1 MCLYPEVQITRNVE
15 TEELL
20 EATTSS
26 HEKSARHPD
35 LDEAAVLYEKVM
47 QGSMS
52 ADQVCQSDVIT
63 KIGDALQ
70 RKTKF
75 LKSSKTVT
83 VWLQYM
89 HMVDILRKY
98 IRAEC
103 ILATGNC
110 ISKLL
115 QKCSLTWPHVDTTT
129 TQNLHGY
136 VCSECLISTISIQMC
151 INIFE
156 KVSMW

>member
-1 MCLYPEVQITRNVE
+1 MTRNVE

-26 HEKSARHPD
+26 HKKSARHPD

-52 ADQVCQSDVIT
+52 ADQVCQSGVIT
-63 KIGDALQ
+63 RIGDALQ
-70 RKTKF
+70 RETIF
-75 LKSSKTVT
+75 LKSSKTAT
-83 VWLQYM
+83 LWLQYM

-98 IRAEC
+98 FQAEF

-115 QKCSLTWPHVDTTT
+115 QKCSLTWPHVHTTS

-136 VCSECLISTISIQMC
+136 ICSECLISTMSIQMC

>member
-1 MCLYPEVQITRNVE
+1 ME

-35 LDEAAVLYEKVM
+35 LDKAAVLYEKVM

-52 ADQVCQSDVIT
+52 ADQVCQSGVIT
-63 KIGDALQ
+63 RICDALQ
-70 RKTKF
+70 RETKL
-75 LKSSKTVT
+75 LKSSKTAT
-83 VWLQYM
+83 LWLQYK

-98 IRAEC
+98 IQAEC
-103 ILATGNC
+103 IPATGNC

-136 VCSECLISTISIQMC
+136 ICSECLISTKSIQMC
-151 INIFE
+151 INIFLRRSPCGE
-156 KVSMW
+156 TK

>member
-1 MCLYPEVQITRNVE
+1 MIRNVE

-52 ADQVCQSDVIT
+52 ADQVCQSGVIT
-63 KIGDALQ
+63 RIGDALQ
-70 RKTKF
+70 RETKF
-75 LKSSKTVT
+75 LKPSKTAT
-83 VWLQYM
+83 LWLQYM
-89 HMVDILRKY
+89 HMVDILCKY
-98 IRAEC
+98 VWAEC

-136 VCSECLISTISIQMC
+136 ICSECLISTMSIQMC

-156 KVSMW
+156 KISIW

>member
-1 MCLYPEVQITRNVE
+1 MCLYPKVQITRNVE

-63 KIGDALQ
+63 KSVMLF
-70 RKTKF
+70 RETKF
-75 LKSSKTVT
+75 LRSSKIITL
-83 VWLQYM
+83 WLQYM
-89 HMVDILRKY
+89 HMVDILLKY
-98 IRAEC
+98 IGAEC

-129 TQNLHGY
+129 TQNLRGY
-136 VCSECLISTISIQMC
+136 VCSECLISTISVQMC

-156 KVSMW
+156 KIFMW